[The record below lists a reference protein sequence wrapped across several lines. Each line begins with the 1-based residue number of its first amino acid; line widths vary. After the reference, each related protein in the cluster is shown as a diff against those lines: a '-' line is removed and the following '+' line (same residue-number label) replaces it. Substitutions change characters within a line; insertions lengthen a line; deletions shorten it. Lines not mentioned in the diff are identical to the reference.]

1 MFDWN
6 FMNNTQKWE
15 QIKYQRNLYLQQSDW
30 TQLPD
35 TTLTEEKKQEWQN
48 YRQALRDIPQNFQN
62 PDDVVYARPSI
73 NFVNSYFQSF
83 CNKSESFILRAFTFT
98 FYKITNRLS

>member
-62 PDDVVYARPSI
+62 PDDVVYPTMP
-73 NFVNSYFQSF
+73 
-83 CNKSESFILRAFTFT
+83 E
-98 FYKITNRLS
+98 

>member
-35 TTLTEEKKQEWQN
+35 TTLTEEKKMQ
-48 YRQALRDIPQNFQN
+48 P
-62 PDDVVYARPSI
+62 
-73 NFVNSYFQSF
+73 
-83 CNKSESFILRAFTFT
+83 
-98 FYKITNRLS
+98 